1 MMLVAASGPSCGA
14 DEHAL
19 KAQQTVNEYVDL
31 WIALSPVS
39 YMSHQQS
46 WLLGTLSRLHL
57 ADLVN
62 SLFPYGFLA
71 DPFWDSGISDL
82 EKLLCKVTLGLVCK
96 LSVDLV
102 CGTSS
107 LDSRSIIDD
116 RFVSHFPA
124 GTSTKDVNHYEQL
137 IERTPDCFCEYSYG
151 TQGNKNQCK

>member
-1 MMLVAASGPSCGA
+1 MMLVAASGPSWGA
-14 DEHAL
+14 NERAV

-39 YMSHQQS
+39 YMNHQQS

-57 ADLVN
+57 ADVVN

-82 EKLLCKVTLGLVCK
+82 EKFLCKATLGLVCK

-107 LDSRSIIDD
+107 LDSRSIGCEALCD
-116 RFVSHFPA
+116 A
-124 GTSTKDVNHYEQL
+124 STALGGEVECLSPQDSGGISCGGIAL
-137 IERTPDCFCEYSYG
+137 
-151 TQGNKNQCK
+151 